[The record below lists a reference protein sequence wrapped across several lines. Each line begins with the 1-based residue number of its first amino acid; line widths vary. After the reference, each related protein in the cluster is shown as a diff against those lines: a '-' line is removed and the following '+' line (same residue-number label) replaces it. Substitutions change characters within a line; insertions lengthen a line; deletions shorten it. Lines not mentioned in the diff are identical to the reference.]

1 MSLNERLFVI
11 VPLAAMLCNLFLFM
25 TFLTAKKTKLVKS
38 FMMLLVAFMLWTLG
52 FATYETWSISGC
64 TILV

>member
-52 FATYETWSISGC
+52 SLLMRLGVYPGVPFW
-64 TILV
+64 